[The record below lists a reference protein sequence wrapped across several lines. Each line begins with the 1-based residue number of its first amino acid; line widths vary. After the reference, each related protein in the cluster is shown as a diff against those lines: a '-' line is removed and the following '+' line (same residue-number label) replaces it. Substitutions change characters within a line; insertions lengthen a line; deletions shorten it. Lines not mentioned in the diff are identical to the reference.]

1 MNETMEI
8 QEPTVADKINKALDG
23 RTQVT
28 LVDKI
33 RDFAETMS
41 EGEEKYML
49 KKFTD
54 VKLSRKMNGRD
65 TWEPYELKAI
75 SKILKIK
82 F

>member
-1 MNETMEI
+1 MNDTMEI
-8 QEPTVADKINKALDG
+8 KEPTITEKITTALDG

-33 RDFAETMS
+33 HEYAETLPD
-41 EGEEKYML
+41 GLEKDL
-49 KKFTD
+49 LLKFTD
-54 VKLSRKMNGRD
+54 VKLSRKMNNRD
-65 TWEPYELKAI
+65 SFEQYELKAI

>member
-1 MNETMEI
+1 MEI
-8 QEPTVADKINKALDG
+8 QEPTISEKITKALDG

-28 LVDKI
+28 LVDRVK
-33 RDFAETMS
+33 DYANGLPES
-41 EGEEKYML
+41 LEKEAL
-49 KKFTD
+49 LKFTD

-65 TWEPYELKAI
+65 TFEAHELKAI

>member
-1 MNETMEI
+1 MNGITEM
-8 QEPTVADKINKALDG
+8 QEPTVSEKITKALDG

-33 RDFAETMS
+33 REFAETMPDGL
-41 EGEEKYML
+41 ERDML
-49 KKFTD
+49 LKFTD

-65 TWEPYELKAI
+65 NFDAYELKAI

-82 F
+82 L